1 MTKALSQ
8 FRGATMPRR
17 GLSRDESAMYLGVG
31 VGTFDELRAAGKVAP
46 PRVIGNRKLWDIR
59 DLDIAF
65 DALPRENA
73 PAPGET
79 WDTA

>member
-1 MTKALSQ
+1 
-8 FRGATMPRR
+8 
-17 GLSRDESAMYLGVG
+17 MYLGISG
-31 VGTFDELRAAGKVAP
+31 SLFDQMREAGRVAP

-59 DLDIAF
+59 DLDVAF
-65 DALPRENA
+65 DALPHEDA